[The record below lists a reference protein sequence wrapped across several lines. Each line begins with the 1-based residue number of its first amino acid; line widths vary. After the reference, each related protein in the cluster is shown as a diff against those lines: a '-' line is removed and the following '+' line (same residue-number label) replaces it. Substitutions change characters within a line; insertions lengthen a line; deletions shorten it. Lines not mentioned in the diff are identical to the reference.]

1 MPFGGFHGHS
11 PPNLRLPCQSQP
23 HRPDTLVRDRS
34 RTDDIDAQ
42 YKAGSRFKN
51 SVLIQDQFTTKNDPP
66 VNDPSEFYA
75 HHQST
80 LFDVMKEVS
89 HFTKYPG

>member
-1 MPFGGFHGHS
+1 
-11 PPNLRLPCQSQP
+11 
-23 HRPDTLVRDRS
+23 
-34 RTDDIDAQ
+34 
-42 YKAGSRFKN
+42 
-51 SVLIQDQFTTKNDPP
+51 LIQDQLTTKNDPP

-89 HFTKYPG
+89 HFTKYQG